1 MLFSIL
7 CITLEHTI
15 TPEQQAQGLMYRK
28 SMPENHGM
36 TFSFDSPRKL
46 TFWSKNCCFDIDL
59 AFLNCNHVIQEIYLL
74 KAHPTQRITSKLP
87 AQYVVEMN
95 AGFFEKNGVRIGDSI
110 VWESCL
116 QSAMIIPQEPVCSQK
131 F

>member
-1 MLFSIL
+1 MFLAII
-7 CITLEHTI
+7 CITLEHAI
-15 TPEQQAQGLMYRK
+15 TPEEQAQGLMYRK

-46 TFWSKNCCFDIDL
+46 SFWSKNCYFDIDL
-59 AFLNCNHVIQEIYLL
+59 AFLDCHHVIQEIYLL
-74 KAHPTQRITSKLP
+74 KANPTQRITSKLP

-116 QSAMIIPQEPVCSQK
+116 PSAIIIPQKPACPRKS
-131 F
+131 